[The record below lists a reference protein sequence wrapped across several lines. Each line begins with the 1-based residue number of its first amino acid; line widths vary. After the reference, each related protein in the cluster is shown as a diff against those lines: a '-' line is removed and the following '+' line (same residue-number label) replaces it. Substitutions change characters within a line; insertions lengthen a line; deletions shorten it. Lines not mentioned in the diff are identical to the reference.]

1 MSYDAIGRAC
11 VICKK
16 KNCAVP
22 GNRTQ
27 HLQLTNKLPYHQS
40 SRLDG
45 TRMGTLFP
53 FSCLL
58 SIMLSNRA
66 DPRSNRATSVSPVYP
81 AADPLRRTLPVVHLR
96 RQLAVDRSG
105 GQLRRQLRLDAVAGS
120 LARDAGSG
128 GPLRRAA
135 PAGCGS
141 GQPSGPAP
149 AVALSAPTPAPT
161 ACGPKSATYCMPA
174 VA

>member
-1 MSYDAIGRAC
+1 ME
-11 VICKK
+11 
-16 KNCAVP
+16 
-22 GNRTQ
+22 
-27 HLQLTNKLPYHQS
+27 LTPDPIRQPQCHQS
-40 SRLDG
+40 VR
-45 TRMGTLFP
+45 RPTL
-53 FSCLL
+53 SG
-58 SIMLSNRA
+58 
-66 DPRSNRATSVSPVYP
+66 
-81 AADPLRRTLPVVHLR
+81 VHLR

-120 LARDAGSG
+120 LACDAGSG

-135 PAGCGS
+135 PAGCGG

-149 AVALSAPTPAPT
+149 APLSAPTPAPT